1 MRENLEVSQSESFI
15 YFSPT
20 SKNEMGEVID
30 KNIILRDIFK
40 KIWKNQAS
48 TAFAADEVT
57 SSIDKNLHLCFRY
70 VDENMETF
78 AIFLDLERLAGEDI
92 ARKFLDFYMEIK
104 NKS

>member
-1 MRENLEVSQSESFI
+1 MR
-15 YFSPT
+15 
-20 SKNEMGEVID
+20 KVID

-40 KIWKNQAS
+40 KYMKES
-48 TAFAADEVT
+48 GFHSVAADEVT
-57 SSIDKNLHLCFRY
+57 SIIDKNLHLCFRY

-78 AIFLDLERLAGEDI
+78 ATFLDLERLAGKDA

>member
-1 MRENLEVSQSESFI
+1 MKESGFH
-15 YFSPT
+15 S
-20 SKNEMGEVID
+20 V
-30 KNIILRDIFK
+30 
-40 KIWKNQAS
+40 
-48 TAFAADEVT
+48 AADEVT

-78 AIFLDLERLAGEDI
+78 VEQLAGKDV